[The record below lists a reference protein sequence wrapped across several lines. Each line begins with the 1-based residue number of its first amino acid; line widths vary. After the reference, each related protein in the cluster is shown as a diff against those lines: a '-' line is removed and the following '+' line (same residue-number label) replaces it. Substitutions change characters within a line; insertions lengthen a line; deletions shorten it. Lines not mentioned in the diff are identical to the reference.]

1 MSTHCQR
8 LSFSASS
15 LLVCVRVHADL
26 CEEREKQYRQGE
38 VKKLSSEGQL
48 ATQGLIV
55 FLSLPRQQK
64 KGPFFS
70 LRLSGEK
77 LTTSPAL
84 SRFLWCT
91 PWLLFTS

>member
-1 MSTHCQR
+1 MC
-8 LSFSASS
+8 A
-15 LLVCVRVHADL
+15 RVYADL

-64 KGPFFS
+64 KGPFFLFLFQVKS
-70 LRLSGEK
+70 LLLPLLS
-77 LTTSPAL
+77 L
-84 SRFLWCT
+84 SLVFSGAHPGSFSHLDA
-91 PWLLFTS
+91 F